1 MHALRVALFACL
13 LAVLLWGCAGPNYT
27 TSPYHPG
34 PAVGTAAGTAVGV
47 VGGNAAGAVVGF
59 GEGVIRGGAAPF
71 DTTTRMIRV
80 WQEETTAD
88 GRKIMVPRDI
98 LVDAEG
104 RPVQPGIPNLPTQ

>member
-34 PAVGTAAGTAVGV
+34 PAVGT
-47 VGGNAAGAVVGF
+47 AAGAVVGF